1 MEQLTTT
8 VLYKELVLC
17 NKDKELEL
25 YLENYE
31 KQHLNWGMFVSEQM
45 MLRGLSYEKMGD
57 LCGFSKNTIK
67 SWCEKGVVPR
77 SREQY
82 IKLGFGLG
90 MKEEELNH
98 LLVDY
103 GGYPELY
110 AKDVYDAICIY
121 FLKKRVQNM
130 QDERYRYS
138 MLKLWYEEYEKFVM
152 EHRVNE
158 DYYKEASTK
167 NIRQELL
174 VREDEEE
181 FRVFLENWKDV
192 FLTSYSSLYTYIE
205 HYITICCRELELD
218 LQKKMSPH
226 QLFLEKHLDAGFEVA
241 YSKLKNYGIVPSR
254 KQLISFG
261 IAMNMS
267 LKELD
272 RMLEYAH
279 MRSLYVRNRWECIY
293 IYLLRQFEQEHPM
306 VVLENAFK
314 MEQIV
319 KSPELRQLYQGII
332 EHFYSMD
339 ESFIGEDEMVVTL
352 ERFVQ
357 ENIKTIIDD

>member
-1 MEQLTTT
+1 MEHMTTT
-8 VLYKELVLC
+8 VLYKELMKC
-17 NKDKELEL
+17 KKDKELEL

-31 KQHLNWGMFVSEQM
+31 KQQRNWGMFVSEQM
-45 MLRGLSYEKMGD
+45 ILRGLSYEKMGD

-90 MKEEELNH
+90 MNEEELNH
-98 LLVDY
+98 LLLNY

-121 FLKKRVQNM
+121 FLKQRMQNM

-152 EHRVNE
+152 EHMANE
-158 DYYKEASTK
+158 EFYKEVSTK
-167 NIRQELL
+167 NMHQELL
-174 VREDEEE
+174 EKEDEEA
-181 FRVFLENWKDV
+181 FRAFLEKREDV
-192 FLTSYSSLYTYIE
+192 FLSSYSALYTYME
-205 HYITICCRELELD
+205 NYIKICCKEMELD

-226 QLFLEKHLDAGFEVA
+226 QLFFEKHLDSGFEVA

-272 RMLEYAH
+272 RMLEYAR
-279 MRSLYVRNRWECIY
+279 MRPMYVRNRWECIY

-314 MEQIV
+314 MEQMV
-319 KSPELRQLYQGII
+319 KSPELRELYQGII
-332 EHFYSMD
+332 NHFYSIE
-339 ESFIGEDEMVVTL
+339 ESSIEEDEMTVTL
-352 ERFVQ
+352 DSFIQ
-357 ENIKTIIDD
+357 EKMKIITND